1 MCSICGCTLPTQ
13 RDGTI
18 LRATRRQHANGE
30 KHQARLRSQGE
41 RSRREREG
49 WIRDYHYEQQRL
61 KSDRLHSLM
70 LSIVATRLRTQYV
83 SIEEAR
89 LAWLLD
95 SQCLLSRLG
104 NKPIESAILEPTM
117 KVIVATHMRS
127 IAQDNHVLV
136 ELISECM

>member
-1 MCSICGCTLPTQ
+1 
-13 RDGTI
+13 
-18 LRATRRQHANGE
+18 
-30 KHQARLRSQGE
+30 
-41 RSRREREG
+41 
-49 WIRDYHYEQQRL
+49 
-61 KSDRLHSLM
+61 M